1 MSSGFVEWIQS
12 DAGDYASFGMV
23 VACVSITFYNIVKHL
38 THYTRDDLQRHI
50 VRILLVV
57 PVYTVAGWLEMLFP
71 DTRIVAHS
79 LVNFWEALVIYS
91 FFNLIL
97 EYVGGEHNWL
107 VCVQHTH
114 PEGLNH
120 TWPFNYC
127 FKPMDLDPK
136 WMRYCKLACFQF
148 VLIKP
153 IYGLLMLPLVISGDS
168 EHAPWSVISTIVYNV
183 TYTVALYALALLYM
197 TTHDHPSLKPKRP
210 LAKFATIKMVVFFTY
225 WQQYLLMFFNFTPTE
240 LADILCFLTI
250 VEMTLVTIPLNWIAF
265 PWTEFDTTTIDI
277 SSMVNESKVADDAD
291 SDIELGKLP
300 TEVEEKRKLG
310 RFHAVMENAKK
321 IFSPDDMVENAKQ
334 NIRSK
339 YQTHVLLESAQEY
352 VIEEN
357 PLSNPIGVSSPEAAS
372 QPSTTAGA
380 NRKKKRFFRRQK
392 KQSNDSSAG
401 DDSSGHE
408 SNTQAAGISASAL
421 NESPPLSPRAAG
433 SSPRKIRMK
442 SASTSNTNNVPIPLL
457 PMPPVRNP
465 MVKSTDSF
473 DDPQFTILSEESEE
487 YNDNHE
493 DEEDHD
499 I

>member
-1 MSSGFVEWIQS
+1 MSTSFVEWIQS

-23 VACVSITFYNIVKHL
+23 VACVSITFYNIIKHL

-71 DTRIVAHS
+71 DSRVVTHS
-79 LVNFWEALVIYS
+79 LVSFWEALVIYS

-168 EHAPWSVISTIVYNV
+168 EHAPWSIISTIVYNV

-210 LAKFATIKMVVFFTY
+210 LAKFATIKIVVFFTY
-225 WQQYLLMFFNFTPTE
+225 WQQYLLMFFNFTPEE

-265 PWTEFDTTTIDI
+265 PWTEFDTSTIDI
-277 SSMVNESKVADDAD
+277 SSMVNESKVADDGAD
-291 SDIELGKLP
+291 SDVELGKLP
-300 TEVEEKRKLG
+300 PDVDEKRRLG

-357 PLSNPIGVSSPEAAS
+357 PLSNPIGVSSPEAA
-372 QPSTTAGA
+372 QPSTA
-380 NRKKKRFFRRQK
+380 NTKKKRFFRRQK
-392 KQSNDSSAG
+392 KKVNDSSAG

-408 SNTQAAGISASAL
+408 STTQAAMSASAL
-421 NESPPLSPRAAG
+421 NESPPLSPQGG
-433 SSPRKIRMK
+433 SSPKKIRLK
-442 SASTSNTNNVPIPLL
+442 SVSSNNVPIPLL
-457 PMPPVRNP
+457 PMPPRNP
-465 MVKSTDSF
+465 LKTDSF
-473 DDPQFTILSEESEE
+473 DDPQFTILSEEDD
-487 YNDNHE
+487 NDDDD
-493 DEEDHD
+493 DEEDENND

>member
-1 MSSGFVEWIQS
+1 MSTGFVEWIQS
-12 DAGDYASFGMV
+12 DTGDYVSFGMV
-23 VACVSITFYNIVKHL
+23 VACVSITSLNIVKHL
-38 THYTRDDLQRHI
+38 THYSRDDLQRHI

-57 PVYTVAGWLEMLFP
+57 PVYTVACWLEMLFP
-71 DTRIVAHS
+71 DTRVIAQA
-79 LVNFWEALVIYS
+79 LVSFWEALVIYS

-114 PEGLNH
+114 PEGLSH

-136 WMRYCKLACFQF
+136 WLRNCKLACLQF

-153 IYGLLMLPLVISGDS
+153 IYGLLMLPLIISGDS
-168 EHAPWSVISTIVYNV
+168 EHAPWSTISTIVYNV

-210 LAKFATIKMVVFFTY
+210 LAKFATIKIVVFFTY
-225 WQQYLLMFFNFTPTE
+225 WQQYFLMFFDFSSSE

-250 VEMTLVTIPLNWIAF
+250 VEMTLVTVPLNWIAF
-265 PWTEFDTTTIDI
+265 PWTEFDTSTIDI
-277 SSMVNESKVADDAD
+277 TNMVNESKGVDDFD
-291 SDIELGKLP
+291 MELGQTTVP
-300 TEVEEKRKLG
+300 DDKRGK
-310 RFHAVMENAKK
+310 FHAVFANAKK

-334 NIRSK
+334 NIRAK

-352 VIEEN
+352 VIEDN
-357 PLSNPIGVSSPEAAS
+357 PISNPIGVSSPEGS
-372 QPSTTAGA
+372 VQVT
-380 NRKKKRFFRRQK
+380 KKKKKFFRQRVK
-392 KQSNDSSAG
+392 KQNDSSVG

-408 SNTQAAGISASAL
+408 SNTSHPVIKSTL
-421 NESPPLSPRAAG
+421 NESPPLSPG

-442 SASTSNTNNVPIPLL
+442 SAPVNNVPIPLL
-457 PMPPVRNP
+457 PMPPRNHP
-465 MVKSTDSF
+465 E
-473 DDPQFTILSEESEE
+473 DPQFSILSE
-487 YNDNHE
+487 D
-493 DEEDHD
+493 DEED